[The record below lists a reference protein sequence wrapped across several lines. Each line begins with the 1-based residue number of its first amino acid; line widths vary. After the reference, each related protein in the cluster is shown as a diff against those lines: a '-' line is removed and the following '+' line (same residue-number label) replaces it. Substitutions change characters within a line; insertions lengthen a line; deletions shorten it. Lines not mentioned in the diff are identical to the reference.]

1 MVSSPKEENRDAH
14 SLILASTSKSNSRQ
28 TDDEDQEQ
36 LKNLS
41 LHIDIS
47 KVLKFSKERQALNQ
61 MLENPNEFITKVKK
75 SATQEGRT

>member
-1 MVSSPKEENRDAH
+1 MEPAQVSSIDKEVSSYTNKEENIEITTHMVSSPEEENRDVH

-28 TDDEDQEQ
+28 ADDEDQEQ

-47 KVLKFSKERQALNQ
+47 KVFKTF
-61 MLENPNEFITKVKK
+61 
-75 SATQEGRT
+75 